1 MARVRIIGRCRA
13 SHATLL
19 PAPLPCTLPH
29 SSSTS
34 SISASALLLS
44 AAGCPRAWPASPPG
58 KVYSGSPRPRAP
70 PTGTWSACLQEEAAR
85 ITAPIPRLSPTLSP
99 SQSRSM
105 RRLSLQIGPQIGMKH
120 IGTSPR
126 STTAFKR
133 PLASS
138 RGGGR
143 KPAQATEAT
152 REISVFTVGG
162 RAQWQLTQGYAAK
175 VDVIRAHLGTSVVG
189 GGHPVLGID
198 TISLADG
205 EYEELVTKVFGHVQ
219 HPVKEFRKLLCELGL
234 RASGST
240 SKTGARTLT
249 FDIDGWNQNGYRLTS
264 QGRRRGPKPSINYI
278 SADCVETDKH
288 AQ

>member
-1 MARVRIIGRCRA
+1 MYPAALELDLFDLGL
-13 SHATLL
+13 S
-19 PAPLPCTLPH
+19 PAPLCRGL
-29 SSSTS
+29 SSGLACFS
-34 SISASALLLS
+34 
-44 AAGCPRAWPASPPG
+44 PRQSLQWEPASP
-58 KVYSGSPRPRAP
+58 RAP
-70 PTGTWSACLQEEAAR
+70 DWDLERIFAGGCCENHGPDPAAVAHAVAQPEPEHDKV
-85 ITAPIPRLSPTLSP
+85 ITTNWATNWDETQRNVTA
-99 SQSRSM
+99 
-105 RRLSLQIGPQIGMKH
+105 KH
-120 IGTSPR
+120 AHRGAISVRNTA
-126 STTAFKR
+126 AFKR

-198 TISLADG
+198 TISLADD

-219 HPVKEFRKLLCELGL
+219 HPVKEFRKLLCELGM

-264 QGRRRGPKPSINYI
+264 QGRRRGPKPRINYI
-278 SADCVETDKH
+278 PAACVETDKN